1 MSRTIKLFKNHR
13 TLYFAIGSTL
23 AMFLY
28 VKFILVYFSRC
39 YTLDVG
45 ANSLGLSFYYTL
57 DMVQNFFEL
66 KNRTQLLCYRQFL
79 QIWDAIFAI
88 IYTLMYASWIMYFFK
103 NRRLFL
109 AIPILG
115 MISDWAENYVELL
128 MIKAY
133 LNSSPISE
141 ILVSLGSGINSIK
154 WVLSSLTYLIILVGI
169 IIILKNFLTK
179 PKPH

>member
-1 MSRTIKLFKNHR
+1 
-13 TLYFAIGSTL
+13 
-23 AMFLY
+23 
-28 VKFILVYFSRC
+28 
-39 YTLDVG
+39 
-45 ANSLGLSFYYTL
+45 
-57 DMVQNFFEL
+57 
-66 KNRTQLLCYRQFL
+66 
-79 QIWDAIFAI
+79 
-88 IYTLMYASWIMYFFK
+88 MYFFK
-103 NRRLFL
+103 NNRIFL

-179 PKPH
+179 PKLH